1 MRLVLDNSS
10 GISLNQ
16 QIKMQLRYLIANGDL
31 PVGSKLPSIRELA
44 LFLGTNRNTVAKAYK
59 ELAQEGNLA
68 IIQAKGAFVTKP
80 AINPDTDDRMKLL
93 VGLIQK
99 SMHKAGCMGFSVDDF
114 LHVVQTLYLKQK
126 SKSQEIR
133 ILFFECNQYALDQY
147 VKDLSDALQVKVEGI
162 LLSNIPQLLQDREKM
177 SRYDLFVTTAGHY
190 PHVSKYIDSSNLYG
204 INLGAYLKLVERLLE
219 CPADTNIG
227 VICMAG
233 IYGSEDLRQ
242 ALLNFGIRP
251 ERVSQAGIED
261 SSELKQLIDNNDVL
275 IVSKFARMARQD
287 LFAPLTSKVII
298 EYENILSES
307 SINILKKVI
316 EKTTAEKNDTTEGA
330 MFFEPGK

>member
-1 MRLVLDNSS
+1 M
-10 GISLNQ
+10 
-16 QIKMQLRYLIANGDL
+16 
-31 PVGSKLPSIRELA
+31 
-44 LFLGTNRNTVAKAYK
+44 
-59 ELAQEGNLA
+59 
-68 IIQAKGAFVTKP
+68 
-80 AINPDTDDRMKLL
+80 
-93 VGLIQK
+93 
-99 SMHKAGCMGFSVDDF
+99 
-114 LHVVQTLYLKQK
+114 
-126 SKSQEIR
+126 
-133 ILFFECNQYALDQY
+133 
-147 VKDLSDALQVKVEGI
+147 KVEGI

>member
-1 MRLVLDNSS
+1 MHLVLDNSS

-59 ELAQEGNLA
+59 ELAQEGSLS
-68 IIQAKGAFVTKP
+68 IVQAKGAFVAKP
-80 AINPDTDDRMKLL
+80 AVNSDVDDRMKLL
-93 VGLIQK
+93 VRLVQK
-99 SMHKAGCMGFSVDDF
+99 SMSEAGCMGFSADDF
-114 LHVVQTLYLKQK
+114 LHAAQTLYLKQK
-126 SKSQEIR
+126 SKTQEVR

-147 VKDLSDALQVKVEGI
+147 VKDLSDALQVKIEGM
-162 LLSNIPQLLQDREKM
+162 LLSKIPELLQDREKM

-219 CPADTNIG
+219 CPADTNVG
-227 VICMAG
+227 VICMSG

-251 ERVSQAGIED
+251 ERVSQTGIED
-261 SSELKQLIDNNDVL
+261 SKKLKQVIDNNDIL
-275 IVSKFARMARQD
+275 IVSKFARMTRQD
-287 LFAPLTSKVII
+287 LFGSLTGKTLI

-316 EKTTAEKNDTTEGA
+316 EKNTAEKNDIMMEEA
-330 MFFEPGK
+330 MSF